1 MVKDFIHKSLINAG
15 SKDAV
20 SNMLQ
25 GAALGAGANTA
36 LGAVQGD
43 FDIVGN
49 ATAGA
54 LLGAGG
60 GAAMRY
66 AGDKYTAGLAALKK
80 ANPDNVPGT
89 FQTSIFTAAEK
100 DSLDFWGNNAEN
112 LKRAQSFMPAGGKP
126 AAAAADAPE
135 GGKINTGESSSNAE
149 KFRDR
154 AGYVTD
160 GDNVYKATGKTK
172 DVQMPTF
179 NTFDAFGRKTSQGGG
194 TIPMDMHRPVSP
206 TEQATTLRA
215 DELRQE
221 KKAASFADAAK
232 NPVNMGNNVDSSYQP
247 RKVSDIASKA
257 SDRKQAIA
265 DQKQA
270 AHEAMI
276 AQKKAAGQSVRDA
289 RAANRDTGDSLV
301 GSSNSYKEL
310 LKESQEKKAAAQSF
324 ANEMKSGGYAPDG
337 KGGWKVDDGISPSAP
352 GRVNISQGSAMD
364 REVFKQRQ
372 EARAEEDR
380 YQNVLKQNK
389 PRVRVN
395 ANGSKTIVK
404 N

>member
-66 AGDKYTAGLAALKK
+66 GGDKYTAGLAALKK

-100 DSLDFWGNNAEN
+100 DSLDFWGNNADN

-126 AAAAADAPE
+126 ATAAADAPE
-135 GGKINTGESSSNAE
+135 GGKINTGEASNAE

-154 AGYVTD
+154 TGYVTD
-160 GDNVYKATGKTK
+160 GDGVYKATGKTK

-194 TIPMDMHRPVSP
+194 TMPMDMHRSVSP

-232 NPVNMGNNVDSSYQP
+232 NPVNMGSNVDSSYQP

-257 SDRKQAIA
+257 SDRKQAVA

-276 AQKKAAGQSVRDA
+276 DQKKAAGQSVRDA

-301 GSSNSYKEL
+301 GNSNSYKEL
-310 LKESQEKKAAAQSF
+310 LKESQEKKAATQSF
-324 ANEMKSGGYAPDG
+324 ANEMKSGGYVPDNN
-337 KGGWKVDDGISPSAP
+337 GGWKLPGDPVTSAP

-372 EARAEEDR
+372 DARAEENR
-380 YQNVLKQNK
+380 YQNFLKQNK

-395 ANGSKTIVK
+395 SNGSSTVVK